1 MYRKALIVVLIILF
15 AGYLPALKNIEA
27 ESSDIFQTGEQLIY
41 KVKYLF
47 LRVGTLRL
55 QNEGPVNIA
64 GKTYFKL
71 KIFIDSSPG
80 IPFIT
85 IHDVYE
91 SYVDSNAV
99 PVAFYAWERKGD
111 HTLKTDYLFN
121 YESGKAR
128 VTIQKI
134 YPDRTELVEDQEVVL
149 DQTYRDV
156 LSLLFYARKM
166 SGKKAQNIPVPTFVL
181 GGRDSCYFREVGAVK
196 KVDHAGKKKP
206 TFYVEGRVKFIGI
219 AGVKDDFQGW
229 FSMDAQR
236 VPLKAKMKAFFG
248 SVTIELEDSQNWLAA
263 NW

>member
-1 MYRKALIVVLIILF
+1 VYRRVFIIGLIILF
-15 AGYLPALKNIEA
+15 AGYLPALKNRKVEKA
-27 ESSDIFQTGEQLIY
+27 DIFRTGEQLIY

-47 LRVGTLRL
+47 LRIGTLRL
-55 QNEGPVNIA
+55 LNEGPVEIE

-85 IHDVYE
+85 IHDIYE

-111 HTLKTDYLFN
+111 HTLKTDYLFD
-121 YESGKAR
+121 YELQKAR
-128 VTIQKI
+128 VIIQKI
-134 YPDRTELVEDQEVVL
+134 YSDRTELVEDQEIVL
-149 DQTYRDV
+149 DQVYRDV

-166 SGKKAQNIPVPTFVL
+166 SGQNARDIPVPTFVL
-181 GGRDSCYFREVGAVK
+181 GGRDSCYFREVGVVK
-196 KVDHAGKKKP
+196 EVDHLGRKKSS
-206 TFYVEGRVKFIGI
+206 FYVEGRVKFIGI

-229 FSMDAQR
+229 FSLDAQR

-248 SVTIELEDSQNWLAA
+248 SVIIELEDSRNWLAA
-263 NW
+263 NR